1 MGALITR
8 VERDFILQQL
18 AKSHGNLLL
27 LGPGKNGM
35 SSVHAV
41 TKEFLVLQVL
51 KDTYDTFKSWERI
64 ICYGLHAGQRF
75 IFSTKIRKVE
85 GNLFFLGIPDTMY
98 KAPKRR
104 HIRLPPPH
112 DLKMYV
118 TIKNRNLKINFPES
132 SESDDVYLPETVN
145 WKGKNDLRTLVT
157 EFKYKANGLSVVN
170 GIVMYQPGKEPSKI
184 EERLI
189 VHYARALLIPDTKK
203 PLPSQAELA
212 DDRLISREMLE
223 AYEGP
228 TIFLDVETL
237 GKSNLKKSDNHVI
250 SELYVPIQ
258 YFQYTVG
265 YVYLMNDY
273 RLSQPLGINELDF
286 AWEFAH
292 VLSYHLHKSDYFHT
306 GKAEPE
312 HVEPQLIDIT
322 PGGCLLSL
330 SKEIY
335 PLLLKK
341 GYCLIITMILPEKK
355 IELTGKIVRGY
366 SDSAN
371 FYYGI
376 QFIDIDEE
384 LELELSRILYG
395 VETLAQAEE
404 ALDV

>member
-1 MGALITR
+1 
-8 VERDFILQQL
+8 
-18 AKSHGNLLL
+18 
-27 LGPGKNGM
+27 
-35 SSVHAV
+35 
-41 TKEFLVLQVL
+41 
-51 KDTYDTFKSWERI
+51 
-64 ICYGLHAGQRF
+64 
-75 IFSTKIRKVE
+75 
-85 GNLFFLGIPDTMY
+85 
-98 KAPKRR
+98 
-104 HIRLPPPH
+104 
-112 DLKMYV
+112 
-118 TIKNRNLKINFPES
+118 
-132 SESDDVYLPETVN
+132 
-145 WKGKNDLRTLVT
+145 
-157 EFKYKANGLSVVN
+157 
-170 GIVMYQPGKEPSKI
+170 
-184 EERLI
+184 
-189 VHYARALLIPDTKK
+189 
-203 PLPSQAELA
+203 
-212 DDRLISREMLE
+212 
-223 AYEGP
+223 
-228 TIFLDVETL
+228 
-237 GKSNLKKSDNHVI
+237 
-250 SELYVPIQ
+250 
-258 YFQYTVG
+258 
-265 YVYLMNDY
+265 MNDY

>member
-18 AKSHGNLLL
+18 AKSHGKLLML
-27 LGPGKNGM
+27 APGKNGM
-35 SSVHAV
+35 CSVHDY
-41 TKEFLVLQVL
+41 TKEFLVVQVRQN
-51 KDTYDTFKSWERI
+51 TYELFKSWERI
-64 ICYGLHAGQRF
+64 TCYGLHAGQRF
-75 IFSTKIRKVE
+75 IFSSKIRKVE

-104 HIRLPPPH
+104 HIRLQPPH
-112 DLKMYV
+112 ALKMYV
-118 TIKNRNLKINFPES
+118 IIKNRNLKINFPES
-132 SESDDVYLPETVN
+132 SECDDIYLQDTIN
-145 WKGKNDLRTLVT
+145 WKSKNDLRTLIT
-157 EFKYKANGLSVVN
+157 EFKYKANGMSVVN
-170 GIVMYQPGKEPSKI
+170 GIVMFQPGKEPSKI

-203 PLPSQAELA
+203 PLPSQAELN
-212 DDRLISREMLE
+212 DDRLITREMLE
-223 AYEGP
+223 TYEGP
-228 TIFLDVETL
+228 SIFLDVETL
-237 GKSNLKKSDNHVI
+237 GKANLKKSDNHIV
-250 SELYVPIQ
+250 SELFVPIQ

-273 RLSQPLGINELDF
+273 RLSQALGIGELDF

-292 VLSYHLHKSDYFHT
+292 VLSYHLYVSDYFHT
-306 GKAEPE
+306 GKLVPD
-312 HVEPQLIDIT
+312 HVEPQLLDIT

-330 SKEIY
+330 SREIY

-341 GYCLIITMILPEKK
+341 NYHLTITMVLPEKK

-376 QFIDIDEE
+376 QFVDVDEA
-384 LELELSRILYG
+384 LELELSKMLYG
-395 VETLAQAEE
+395 TETLSQPEE

>member
-18 AKSHGNLLL
+18 AKSHGKVLL

-35 SSVHAV
+35 CSVHDY
-41 TKEFLVLQVL
+41 TKEFLVVQVHQ
-51 KDTYDTFKSWERI
+51 DTYETFKSWERI
-64 ICYGLHAGQRF
+64 TCYGLHAGQRF
-75 IFSTKIRKVE
+75 IFSSKIRKVE
-85 GNLFFLGIPDTMY
+85 GNLFFLGVPDTMY
-98 KAPKRR
+98 KAPKRKY
-104 HIRLPPPH
+104 IRLPPPH
-112 DLKMYV
+112 ALKMYV

-132 SESDDVYLPETVN
+132 SESDDVYLPDTIN
-145 WKGKNDLRTLVT
+145 WKGKHDLRTLVT
-157 EFKYKANGLSVVN
+157 EFKYKANGMSVVN
-170 GIVMYQPGKEPSKI
+170 GIVMFQPGKEPTKI

-203 PLPSQAELA
+203 PLLSQAELN

-228 TIFLDVETL
+228 SIFLDIETL
-237 GKSNLKKSDNHVI
+237 GKSNLKKSDNHIV

-273 RLSQPLGINELDF
+273 RLSQALGISELDF

-292 VLSYHLHKSDYFHT
+292 VLSYHLHLSDYFHT
-306 GKAEPE
+306 GKVEPE
-312 HVEPQLIDIT
+312 HVEPQLLDIT

-330 SKEIY
+330 SREIY

-341 GYCLIITMILPEKK
+341 GYHLTITMILPEKK

-376 QFIDIDEE
+376 QFIDVDEE
-384 LELELSRILYG
+384 LESELSRMLYG
-395 VETLAQAEE
+395 TETLAQAEE